1 MKKIA
6 GFALLALM
14 AATTG
19 CSYVSSGMPGMT
31 PATGEAWYTK
41 DTGLGPFLIFSS
53 KVMYCPKDNPTKCV
67 EAEMREE

>member
-1 MKKIA
+1 MKKII

-14 AATTG
+14 SAG
-19 CSYVSSGMPGMT
+19 CSYVTSGQPGMT

-53 KVMYCPKDNPTKCV
+53 TVYYCPKDNPTKCV
-67 EAEMREE
+67 AAEMRE